1 MLALR
6 CKNEKNE
13 KCDKNIKQSDLSGEK
28 WKKIS
33 YFVRIV
39 KIRSRQNR
47 FECLVARNIFLLC
60 FYNKFVL

>member
-1 MLALR
+1 MRFLHETFLFFFYIKLFSTCYKSALR

-33 YFVRIV
+33 YFVRIL
-39 KIRSRQNR
+39 KIRSR
-47 FECLVARNIFLLC
+47 
-60 FYNKFVL
+60 